1 MIPSP
6 SNTDLATRPSNETRR
21 AQAVVKT
28 GLIDAPNSDLFQIY
42 CDLAK
47 DLTGYEQ
54 AKFSLFDGEAQ
65 CSMGAAGVDD
75 SYEVGAKTE
84 RSKWNVCSY
93 VLLDTEPIIVED
105 FYLDKE
111 WSEHPYIKSGD
122 APHSYAGF
130 PVINKDNYALGTLCM
145 LNKTPKSLDT
155 NQVDLLKK
163 ITANIALLL
172 DLRIEQKEITS
183 EKILNSLINF
193 RKYDNELSIKDFEAF
208 MSITS
213 NLKVSSSDALK
224 LIEKDICVK
233 VGSSVELSTKGRELL
248 SNMKLRTKPMKK
260 IKLSGNQA
268 ENLIDNMF
276 AELK

>member
-1 MIPSP
+1 MSLE
-6 SNTDLATRPSNETRR
+6 LAPRPSNEEIR
-21 AQAVVKT
+21 AKTVVNT
-28 GLIDAPNSDLFQIY
+28 GLLDSPEPELFQIY
-42 CDLAK
+42 SDLAK
-47 DLTGYEQ
+47 DISGFDKASFSLYDSDFQCPIASTGYEEDRNGQ
-54 AKFSLFDGEAQ
+54 KYARDSL
-65 CSMGAAGVDD
+65 
-75 SYEVGAKTE
+75 
-84 RSKWNVCSY
+84 NVCSY
-93 VLLDTEPIIVED
+93 VILDSEPLLISDMSKHSTWRSHPRI
-105 FYLDKE
+105 LD
-111 WSEHPYIKSGD
+111 GTGTLG
-122 APHSYAGF
+122 YAGF
-130 PVINKDNYALGTLCM
+130 PVVNKDNYALGTLCM

-193 RKYDNELSIKDFEAF
+193 RKYDSELSIQDFESF

-213 NLKVSSSDALK
+213 NLKVSSSNALK
-224 LIEKDICVK
+224 LIEKGICVK
-233 VGSSVELSTKGRELL
+233 VGSNVELSTKGRELL

-260 IKLSGNQA
+260 IKLSGSQA

>member
-1 MIPSP
+1 
-6 SNTDLATRPSNETRR
+6 
-21 AQAVVKT
+21 
-28 GLIDAPNSDLFQIY
+28 
-42 CDLAK
+42 
-47 DLTGYEQ
+47 
-54 AKFSLFDGEAQ
+54 
-65 CSMGAAGVDD
+65 
-75 SYEVGAKTE
+75 
-84 RSKWNVCSY
+84 
-93 VLLDTEPIIVED
+93 
-105 FYLDKE
+105 
-111 WSEHPYIKSGD
+111 
-122 APHSYAGF
+122 
-130 PVINKDNYALGTLCM
+130 M

-193 RKYDNELSIKDFEAF
+193 RKYDNELSIQDFEAF

-224 LIEKDICVK
+224 LIEKGICIK

>member
-1 MIPSP
+1 MSVG
-6 SNTDLATRPSNETRR
+6 LAPRPANEEQR
-21 AQAVVKT
+21 AKAVVKT
-28 GLIDAPNSDLFQIY
+28 GLIESPNPDLFQVY

-47 DLTGYEQ
+47 DITGFTD
-54 AKFSLFDGEAQ
+54 ATFSLYDGEMQ
-65 CSMGAAGVDD
+65 CAIAMTGIDPSEKKPGDKGLRT
-75 SYEVGAKTE
+75 KH
-84 RSKWNVCSY
+84 NICSY
-93 VLLDTEPIIVED
+93 VLLDTEPLLMHDISKDPVW
-105 FYLDKE
+105 KA
-111 WSEHPYIKSGD
+111 HPRLTESWG
-122 APHSYAGF
+122 YAGF

-183 EKILNSLINF
+183 EKILSSLINF
-193 RKYDNELSIKDFEAF
+193 RKYDNELSIQDFEAF
-208 MSITS
+208 MSMTS

-224 LIEKDICVK
+224 LIQKGICVK
-233 VGSSVELSTKGRELL
+233 VGASVELSSKGRELL

-260 IKLSGNQA
+260 IKLSGSQA

>member
-1 MIPSP
+1 MSP
-6 SNTDLATRPSNETRR
+6 VLITVLA
-21 AQAVVKT
+21 
-28 GLIDAPNSDLFQIY
+28 LIS
-42 CDLAK
+42 
-47 DLTGYEQ
+47 
-54 AKFSLFDGEAQ
+54 SL
-65 CSMGAAGVDD
+65 
-75 SYEVGAKTE
+75 
-84 RSKWNVCSY
+84 NVCSH
-93 VLLDTEPIIVED
+93 VILDSEPLLITDLSKDSTW
-105 FYLDKE
+105 KN
-111 WSEHPYIKSGD
+111 HPKILNGTGSLG
-122 APHSYAGF
+122 YAGF

-183 EKILNSLINF
+183 EKILSSLINF
-193 RKYDNELSIKDFEAF
+193 RKYDNELSIQDFEAF

>member
-1 MIPSP
+1 MLI
-6 SNTDLATRPSNETRR
+6 TDLSKDSTWKNHPKILNG
-21 AQAVVKT
+21 T
-28 GLIDAPNSDLFQIY
+28 G
-42 CDLAK
+42 
-47 DLTGYEQ
+47 
-54 AKFSLFDGEAQ
+54 SLG
-65 CSMGAAGVDD
+65 
-75 SYEVGAKTE
+75 
-84 RSKWNVCSY
+84 
-93 VLLDTEPIIVED
+93 
-105 FYLDKE
+105 
-111 WSEHPYIKSGD
+111 
-122 APHSYAGF
+122 YAGF

-155 NQVDLLKK
+155 NQVDLLK

-193 RKYDNELSIKDFEAF
+193 RKYDNELSIQDFEAF

-233 VGSSVELSTKGRELL
+233 VGSDFELSTKGRELL

>member
-1 MIPSP
+1 MSLE
-6 SNTDLATRPSNETRR
+6 LAPRPSNEEIR
-21 AQAVVKT
+21 AKTVVNT
-28 GLIDAPNSDLFQIY
+28 GLLDSPEPELFQIY
-42 CDLAK
+42 SDLAK
-47 DLTGYEQ
+47 DISGFDKASFSLYDSDFQCPIASTGYEEDRNGQ
-54 AKFSLFDGEAQ
+54 KYARDSL
-65 CSMGAAGVDD
+65 
-75 SYEVGAKTE
+75 
-84 RSKWNVCSY
+84 NVCSY
-93 VLLDTEPIIVED
+93 VILDSEPLLISDMSKHSTWRSHPRI
-105 FYLDKE
+105 LD
-111 WSEHPYIKSGD
+111 GTGTLG
-122 APHSYAGF
+122 YAGF
-130 PVINKDNYALGTLCM
+130 PVVNKDNYALGTLCM

-193 RKYDNELSIKDFEAF
+193 RKYDNELSIQDFEIF

-213 NLKVSSSDALK
+213 NLKVSSSIALK
-224 LIEKDICVK
+224 LIEKGVCVK
-233 VGSSVELSTKGRELL
+233 VGASVELSTKGRELL

-260 IKLSGNQA
+260 IKLSGSQA

>member
-1 MIPSP
+1 MSLE
-6 SNTDLATRPSNETRR
+6 LAPRPFNEEIR
-21 AQAVVKT
+21 AKTVIST
-28 GLIDAPNSDLFQIY
+28 GLIDSPEPELFQIY
-42 CDLAK
+42 SDLAK
-47 DLTGYEQ
+47 DVSGFDKASFSLYDLDFQCPISSTGYEEDRNGQ
-54 AKFSLFDGEAQ
+54 KYARDSL
-65 CSMGAAGVDD
+65 
-75 SYEVGAKTE
+75 
-84 RSKWNVCSY
+84 NVCSY
-93 VLLDTEPIIVED
+93 VILDSEPLLISDMSKHPTWKRHPRI
-105 FYLDKE
+105 LDG
-111 WSEHPYIKSGD
+111 SGTLG
-122 APHSYAGF
+122 YAGF

-183 EKILNSLINF
+183 EKILSSLINF
-193 RKYDNELSIKDFEAF
+193 RKYDNELSIQDFEAF

-224 LIEKDICVK
+224 LIEKGICVK

>member
-1 MIPSP
+1 MSLE
-6 SNTDLATRPSNETRR
+6 LAPRPFNEEIR
-21 AQAVVKT
+21 AKTVIST
-28 GLIDAPNSDLFQIY
+28 GLIDSPEPELFQIY
-42 CDLAK
+42 SDLAK
-47 DLTGYEQ
+47 DISGFDKASFSLYDLDFQCPIASTGYEEDRNGQ
-54 AKFSLFDGEAQ
+54 KYARDSL
-65 CSMGAAGVDD
+65 
-75 SYEVGAKTE
+75 
-84 RSKWNVCSY
+84 NVCSH
-93 VLLDTEPIIVED
+93 VILDSEPLLITDLSKDSTW
-105 FYLDKE
+105 KN
-111 WSEHPYIKSGD
+111 HPKILNGTGSLG
-122 APHSYAGF
+122 YAGF

-193 RKYDNELSIKDFEAF
+193 RKYDNELSIQDFEAF

-213 NLKVSSSDALK
+213 NLKVSSSDALN

-233 VGSSVELSTKGRELL
+233 VGSDFELSTKGRELL

>member
-1 MIPSP
+1 
-6 SNTDLATRPSNETRR
+6 
-21 AQAVVKT
+21 
-28 GLIDAPNSDLFQIY
+28 
-42 CDLAK
+42 
-47 DLTGYEQ
+47 
-54 AKFSLFDGEAQ
+54 
-65 CSMGAAGVDD
+65 
-75 SYEVGAKTE
+75 
-84 RSKWNVCSY
+84 
-93 VLLDTEPIIVED
+93 
-105 FYLDKE
+105 
-111 WSEHPYIKSGD
+111 
-122 APHSYAGF
+122 
-130 PVINKDNYALGTLCM
+130 M
-145 LNKTPKSLDT
+145 LNKTPKSLDA

-193 RKYDNELSIKDFEAF
+193 RKYDNELSIQDFEAF

-233 VGSSVELSTKGRELL
+233 VGSSVELSTNGRELL

>member
-1 MIPSP
+1 M
-6 SNTDLATRPSNETRR
+6 
-21 AQAVVKT
+21 
-28 GLIDAPNSDLFQIY
+28 
-42 CDLAK
+42 
-47 DLTGYEQ
+47 
-54 AKFSLFDGEAQ
+54 
-65 CSMGAAGVDD
+65 
-75 SYEVGAKTE
+75 
-84 RSKWNVCSY
+84 
-93 VLLDTEPIIVED
+93 
-105 FYLDKE
+105 
-111 WSEHPYIKSGD
+111 
-122 APHSYAGF
+122 
-130 PVINKDNYALGTLCM
+130 
-145 LNKTPKSLDT
+145 
-155 NQVDLLKK
+155 
-163 ITANIALLL
+163 

-193 RKYDNELSIKDFEAF
+193 RKYDNELSIQDFEAF

-233 VGSSVELSTKGRELL
+233 VGSGVELSTKGRELL